1 MDNNLEL
8 VKIIG
13 DQINNSPQ
21 QQITFAEY
29 MELVLYYPQ
38 CGYYASN
45 TDSSGEIPRE
55 RIGKSGDFLTSPHLA
70 SDFGEMLAIQLH
82 QLWKIIGSPQVFSL
96 IEMGAGQGIL
106 AAQIL
111 KYSQQEYPD
120 FFNAIDY
127 IIIETASAMIAI
139 QQGRLKSFP
148 VRWCQWSEIDDN
160 SIVGCFLSNE
170 LIDALPVHQVVVV
183 EDRLQEVYVTIG
195 DKDRIFNEKI
205 DYLST
210 DRLETYWQLNNI
222 NLLNGKYA
230 AGYRTEVNLAALDWL
245 KTVSKKL
252 ERGYILSIDYG
263 YSADRYY
270 NPMRDRGTLQCYYQ
284 HAHHNDPYLN
294 LGRQDLTAHVDFTA
308 LQKQG
313 ELLGLHT
320 SGLLQQGMFLMALGL
335 GDRIAAVSNHS
346 GDLQSLLTR
355 RQNLHQLI
363 DPMGL
368 GKFWVLLQ
376 SKGLTDP
383 ERETLPQGYS
393 I

>member
-195 DKDRIFNEKI
+195 DNARIFNEKI
-205 DYLST
+205 DRLST
-210 DRLETYWQLNNI
+210 DRLATYWQLNNI